1 MSNPLF
7 GEAAYSTDTWCIST
21 NNNMSDYL
29 YLLLVSIKPELNQK
43 FFQGTG
49 LKHLQKPLL
58 KDRPIY
64 IPDFEKL
71 KTFNEQVNPMFNIIS
86 RIREKIR
93 H

>member
-1 MSNPLF
+1 
-7 GEAAYSTDTWCIST
+7 
-21 NNNMSDYL
+21 MSDYL

-64 IPDFEKL
+64 IPDFKEL
-71 KTFNEQVNPMFNIIS
+71 QIFNESATDTVNYRLYYELVYNIVSFGYNILS
-86 RIREKIR
+86 KGVVIECQI
-93 H
+93 

>member
-1 MSNPLF
+1 
-7 GEAAYSTDTWCIST
+7 
-21 NNNMSDYL
+21 MSDYL

-64 IPDFEKL
+64 VPDFKEL
-71 KTFNEQVNPMFNIIS
+71 QIFNESATDTVNYRLYYELVYNIVSFGYNILS
-86 RIREKIR
+86 KGVVIECQI
-93 H
+93 

>member
-1 MSNPLF
+1 ML
-7 GEAAYSTDTWCIST
+7 
-21 NNNMSDYL
+21 DYL

-64 IPDFEKL
+64 IPDFKEL
-71 KTFNEQVNPMFNIIS
+71 QIFNESATDTVNYRLYYELVYNIVSFGYNILS
-86 RIREKIR
+86 KGVVIECQI
-93 H
+93 